1 VRHWLTFES
10 QVTELDSD
18 GAQETYW
25 ADAFPHNPR
34 MPCDVV
40 DMSGRELIAAQ
51 ASHSKVTTKLKTRFR
66 PGFSAGMRAR
76 DGFTGQIFNIEAV
89 ILDPNSR
96 RRWVH
101 MLCTSGVNAG

>member
-1 VRHWLTFES
+1 M
-10 QVTELDSD
+10 DSD
-18 GAQETYW
+18 GAQDTVW
-25 ADAFPHNPR
+25 IDAFPLNAR

-89 ILDPNSR
+89 ILDGHSR
-96 RRWVH
+96 RRNVVL
-101 MLCTSGVNAG
+101 LCTSGVNLG